1 MGVSITPHF
10 GTTLAQPRYSP
21 HLDGPRCRR
30 ELDSAAG
37 LNVAMSRERGK
48 GDFEAKGS
56 RRNGDGVLQS
66 LFDLSK
72 NSKKLI
78 TINVDDHYHPSK
90 SKTDISFW
98 ALYPVIRAQKYD
110 GGI

>member
-30 ELDSAAG
+30 ELDSAGA
-37 LNVAMSRERGK
+37 ERSDVQESGVR
-48 GDFEAKGS
+48 GDVEAKGS

-78 TINVDDHYHPSK
+78 TINDDDHYHPSK
-90 SKTDISFW
+90 SKTDINFW
-98 ALYPVIRAQKYD
+98 PLPVIGAQKID